1 MRRGDAEVG
10 VAFNESVCKHEMLE
24 WLLVK
29 IDELLAISMRIAV
42 ALEGLTHETR
52 LQRLLIAET
61 VDATEVVIIEET

>member
-1 MRRGDAEVG
+1 M
-10 VAFNESVCKHEMLE
+10 AFNESLSKQEMLE